1 MGIWFLGIYE
11 GFFFEGGWGGG
22 GGEYFYIILYVF
34 GVGWIIVIL

>member
-1 MGIWFLGIYE
+1 MYKWGFGFWEFMRVFFLR
-11 GFFFEGGWGGG
+11 GWG